1 MPRTE
6 LHQSR
11 AGLPSMMMH
20 ARKKSRLM
28 FALSD
33 LHGALKLLPVIM
45 FMTKGDLKA
54 RYRRS
59 ALGPFWLTLG
69 TAAGTLGLGLVWSEL
84 LKIDR
89 NTFVPAL
96 TAGLIMWQF
105 LSGCLTEATTTYWRQ
120 AAIIRNLSLPLSM
133 HPLQM
138 VIKHVINR
146 AHNLPVFIVVVLW
159 FRVPVNANTLLF
171 IPCLIL
177 VVGNLLWLTI
187 LLSMLGARFRD
198 LEYLIGAAM
207 PMLMF
212 LSPVFYRPDYLPL
225 TGPLIW
231 FNPFSHFIEL
241 IRYPLLGGV
250 PPAFVVFTN
259 IAFLIV
265 GWAVA
270 LFLFTAKRTRIAYW
284 V

>member
-1 MPRTE
+1 MARTDFTAAP
-6 LHQSR
+6 H
-11 AGLPSMMMH
+11 ALPAMNSCK
-20 ARKKSRLM
+20 KKSDLM

-33 LHGALKLLPVIM
+33 LQGALKLLPVIM

-84 LKIDR
+84 FKIDR

-105 LSGCLTEATTTYWRQ
+105 LSGCLTDATTTYWRQ

-138 VIKHVINR
+138 VIKHVINL
-146 AHNLPVFIVVVLW
+146 AHNLPVFVVVAIW
-159 FRVPVNANTLLF
+159 FHVPVNKNTLLF
-171 IPCLIL
+171 IPCLML
-177 VVGNLLWLTI
+177 VLGNLLWLTM

-207 PMLMF
+207 PILMF

-225 TGPLIW
+225 TGHLMW

-241 IRYPLLGGV
+241 ARYPLLGGI
-250 PPAFVVFTN
+250 PPAFVVITN
-259 IAFLIV
+259 ILFLIL
-265 GWAVA
+265 GWGAT
-270 LFLFTAKRTRIAYW
+270 LFLFSVKRTRIAYW
-284 V
+284 M

>member
-1 MPRTE
+1 MARTDITAAPHA
-6 LHQSR
+6 LHAMNSDK
-11 AGLPSMMMH
+11 
-20 ARKKSRLM
+20 KKSGLIS
-28 FALSD
+28 ALSD
-33 LHGALKLLPVIM
+33 LQGALKLLPVIM

-84 LKIDR
+84 FRIDR
-89 NTFVPAL
+89 ATFVPAL

-105 LSGCLTEATTTYWRQ
+105 LSGCLTDATTTYWRQ
-120 AAIIRNLSLPLSM
+120 ASIIRNLNLPLSM

-138 VIKHVINR
+138 VIKHVINL
-146 AHNLPVFIVVVLW
+146 AHNLPVFVIVAIW
-159 FRVPVNANTLLF
+159 FQVRVNENTLLF
-171 IPCLIL
+171 IPCLML
-177 VVGNLLWLTI
+177 VLGNLLWLTM

-207 PMLMF
+207 PILMF

-225 TGPLIW
+225 TGHLVW

-241 IRYPLLGGV
+241 VRYPLLGGI
-250 PPAFVVFTN
+250 PPAFVVITN
-259 IAFLIV
+259 ILFLIL
-265 GWAVA
+265 GWGATLL
-270 LFLFTAKRTRIAYW
+270 LFSAKRTRIAYW